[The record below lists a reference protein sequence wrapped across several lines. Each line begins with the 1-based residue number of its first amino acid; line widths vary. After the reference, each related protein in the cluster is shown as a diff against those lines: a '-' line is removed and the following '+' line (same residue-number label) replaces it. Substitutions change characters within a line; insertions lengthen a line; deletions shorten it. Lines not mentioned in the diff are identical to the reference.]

1 MARILA
7 NGKTEF
13 IGIVIPFLHNH
24 YHLEMLT
31 QILLTYEQFGYKFL
45 VFIGNGDKDTER
57 QYIDELLAYKIEGL
71 IILSFTIPSRE
82 LADLQIPI
90 VTVEREDK
98 YTSSV
103 NTDNYMGGIQAASL
117 LAKHNCDILLHLTA
131 QIPPEVPS
139 YGRIRGFLDL
149 CEERQLNHSVIY
161 KDIGTEY
168 EVMKK
173 NMGEILDELETA
185 YAGMKKGIFVSN
197 DTNANVLL
205 NLIIRK
211 YGRLPDDYYIVGFD
225 DSPISREA
233 VLPIST
239 VGQQIDKIAYEA
251 VSLLVEQ
258 MNERKKRRP
267 SPLKEPVHKVVTPV
281 LLRRET
287 TEHEKH

>member
-1 MARILA
+1 
-7 NGKTEF
+7 
-13 IGIVIPFLHNH
+13 
-24 YHLEMLT
+24 MLT

-45 VFIGNGDKDTER
+45 VFIGNGDKATER
-57 QYIDELLAYKIEGL
+57 QYIDELLAYKIEGP
-71 IILSFTIPSRE
+71 IILSFTLPSRE

-90 VTVEREDK
+90 VTIEREDK
-98 YTSSV
+98 YVSSV
-103 NTDNYMGGIQAASL
+103 NTDNYMGGIQATSL
-117 LAKHNCDILLHLTA
+117 LAKHNCDILIHLNA
-131 QIPPEVPS
+131 QISTDIPA
-139 YGRIRGFLDL
+139 YRRIQGFLDL
-149 CEERQLNHSVIY
+149 CEERNLNHRVIY

-173 NMGEILDELETA
+173 NMEAILDEIETE
-185 YAGMKKGIFVSN
+185 YSGMKKGIFVSN

-205 NLIIRK
+205 NLLIRK

-251 VSLLVEQ
+251 VSLLVDQ

-267 SPLKEPVHKVVTPV
+267 APLKEPVHKVVTPV

-287 TEHEKH
+287 TEH